1 LTTLLRSVGPTMF
14 ESGEQG
20 QALLNAYFERIHEK
34 ITSNAALPS
43 RPRFMVMD
51 LIDLK
56 NAGWRGK
63 DDAKGP
69 KTITQIHAEAE
80 AAQAKAEA
88 ERQRTRAPGGR
99 PMGGRGD
106 SRNFSNNMAPPV
118 DYSRT
123 HVNADELRRLQSR
136 TQSRNTGGGLGPGG
150 NLGPG
155 GGLGNRAGSRRG
167 LGPNG
172 SGATTRTN
180 TPPVDNKKDEPA
192 QQNAFSALAAL
203 DGDNEESK
211 DTAATETA
219 SPSAAKSDEA
229 QS

>member
-1 LTTLLRSVGPTMF
+1 
-14 ESGEQG
+14 
-20 QALLNAYFERIHEK
+20 
-34 ITSNAALPS
+34 
-43 RPRFMVMD
+43 MD

-69 KTITQIHAEAE
+69 KTIQQIHAEAE

-192 QQNAFSALAAL
+192 QQNAFR
-203 DGDNEESK
+203 
-211 DTAATETA
+211 
-219 SPSAAKSDEA
+219 
-229 QS
+229 